1 MDIDARS
8 LHDAAI
14 IAQEA
19 GDFTRALGL
28 EFQAMIAY
36 QQSGDK
42 KGFAEIQAMMFL
54 TYRHLYE
61 RNGDESYLML
71 AKHAAMVGVELAE
84 KSSDTTALAVP
95 LLNLARAQEMLGEY
109 LEASGSF
116 DAALEEIE
124 THPPTTHNKEAVKLD
139 FAIHALTAKMRL
151 GDLTLEQVV
160 LDCINELKKA
170 KGATDYERG
179 VWLSGGY
186 MRLATVF
193 KDRDEAKV
201 HEYLSYAKEVIDA
214 DTNLELRRVQ
224 WEKLVRKL
232 VGNTSITQKSKS
244 ANQHKS

>member
-1 MDIDARS
+1 MGINARS

-14 IAQEA
+14 TAQEA

-36 QQSGDK
+36 QQAEDK

-61 RNGDESYLML
+61 RSGDESYLLL

-84 KSSDTTALAVP
+84 KSGDQTALAVP

-109 LEASGSF
+109 REASGSF

-124 THPPTTHNKEAVKLD
+124 QNPPVTHDKEAVKLD
-139 FAIHALTAKMRL
+139 FAIHSLTAKMRL
-151 GDLTLEQVV
+151 GDFNLEREV
-160 LDCINELKKA
+160 LDRIHKLKEA

-179 VWLSGGY
+179 VWVSGGY
-186 MRLATVF
+186 MRLAAVF
-193 KDRDEAKV
+193 KGCDEAKV
-201 HEYLSYAKEVIDA
+201 HEYLILAKKVIDA
-214 DTNLELRRVQ
+214 DLNLELRRKQ
-224 WEKLVRKL
+224 WEKLAAKL
-232 VGNTSITQKSKS
+232 LGETSLTNKNDSV
-244 ANQHKS
+244 NQHKS